1 MWSLY
6 LFLKKKNHVR
16 QTWEDVYLYHLKG
29 IFQRL
34 VELQCWHTGKP
45 GTGGASG
52 LSHWWAL
59 LNWITK
65 SKYYS
70 DLKQGNWTQPY
81 LVQCLS
87 WEKNKSTVAKFTLAS
102 LVLPSHQWWN
112 RSHIATW
119 LSIKIRQS
127 PWFNTCVSFL
137 WGHRSAQ
144 QACIITHWVHT
155 CSHTLKSAFCSR
167 LM

>member
-1 MWSLY
+1 MFISTIWRGY
-6 LFLKKKNHVR
+6 FR
-16 QTWEDVYLYHLKG
+16 
-29 IFQRL
+29 RL
-34 VELQCWHTGKP
+34 LNFGVDTLGNQGR
-45 GTGGASG
+45 GGASG
-52 LSHWWAL
+52 LNHWWAL

-87 WEKNKSTVAKFTLAS
+87 WERNKSAVAKFTLAS
-102 LVLPSHQWWN
+102 LVLPSLQWWN

-119 LSIKIRQS
+119 LGIKIRQS
-127 PWFNTCVSFL
+127 HWFNPCVSFL

-144 QACIITHWVHT
+144 QACIIMHWVHT